1 MMIIMIIIMIMEI
14 IMEILSSGGVRRVRT
29 DTH

>member
-1 MMIIMIIIMIMEI
+1 MIIMIIIMIMEV